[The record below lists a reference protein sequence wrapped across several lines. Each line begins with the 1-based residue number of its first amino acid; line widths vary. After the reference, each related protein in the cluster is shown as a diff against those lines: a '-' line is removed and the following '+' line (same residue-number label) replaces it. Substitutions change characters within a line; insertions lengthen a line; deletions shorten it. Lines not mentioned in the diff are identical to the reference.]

1 MATIDITETSFETT
15 LNDNDIV
22 LIDFWAGWCAPC
34 RTFAPTYNAASDK
47 HPDLAFTKVD
57 VEAEQAL
64 AAKAGISSIPTLMVF
79 RDKLLVF
86 SQPGVLDAGSLEQLI
101 TQVRALNMQEI
112 HEREAMRTSGA
123 GSQQQ

>member
-15 LNDNDIV
+15 LNNNDIV

-47 HPDLAFTKVD
+47 HLDLAFTKVD

-112 HEREAMRTSGA
+112 HDRDAMRTSGA

>member
-1 MATIDITETSFETT
+1 MATIDITETSFEST
-15 LNDNDIV
+15 LNNNDIV

-34 RTFAPTYNAASDK
+34 RTFAPTYSAASDK

-57 VEAEQAL
+57 VEAEQTL

-79 RDKLLVF
+79 REKLLVF
-86 SQPGVLDAGSLEQLI
+86 SQPGVLDASALEQLI

-112 HEREAMRTSGA
+112 HDRDAVRTSDSGN
-123 GSQQQ
+123 